1 MMGSMAIQQGARAK
15 IGGATPARRR
25 SDRLLAGAGL
35 FALVVGL
42 GLVLSTAVT
51 FYQGY
56 SEQSG
61 LVQTFRK
68 QIADSPPPSA
78 PPEVVKPNLMVPV
91 DGVDFA
97 IRVPR
102 LGYYAAVKEG
112 TDLNVLYSGPGHYSA
127 TPWPGQPG
135 NVGVAAHNVYWI
147 RFADL
152 RAGDEV
158 DLETR
163 YGTFKYRVTG
173 TRIVNPDDRTVLV
186 QEPGRK
192 MTLTTCWPLWAG
204 SFATQRYVLFTE
216 QFFPEAAQQV
226 PTNR

>member
-1 MMGSMAIQQGARAK
+1 MA
-15 IGGATPARRR
+15 
-25 SDRLLAGAGL
+25 LLAGIGL
-35 FALVVGL
+35 I
-42 GLVLSTAVT
+42 LSTLLSL
-51 FYQGY
+51 YRGY
-56 SEQSG
+56 SEQSH
-61 LVQTFRK
+61 LVTTFR
-68 QIADSPPPSA
+68 QQLAANPPPA
-78 PPEVVKPNLMVPV
+78 VPDPVVKPNLMNPV

-102 LGYYAAVKEG
+102 LGYSAAVKEG
-112 TDLNVLYSGPGHYSA
+112 TDLNVLYGGPGHYPS

-147 RFADL
+147 HFADL
-152 RAGDEV
+152 VPGDEV

-163 YGTFKYRVTG
+163 YGTFKYRLTG

-216 QFFPEAAQQV
+216 QIFPEPPQQA

>member
-1 MMGSMAIQQGARAK
+1 MQAPGHRPPRR
-15 IGGATPARRR
+15 PA
-25 SDRLLAGAGL
+25 DRLLSI
-35 FALVVGL
+35 VGL
-42 GLVLSTAVT
+42 AALLAGVGLILSTLFT

-61 LVQTFRK
+61 LVRTFN
-68 QIADSPPPSA
+68 QQLAANPPPA
-78 PPEVVKPNLMVPV
+78 VPDAVVKANLMVPV

-97 IRVPR
+97 VRVPR
-102 LGYYAAVKEG
+102 LGYHAAVKEG
-112 TDLNVLYSGPGHYSA
+112 TDLNVLYSGPGHYAS

-147 RFADL
+147 HF
-152 RAGDEV
+152 V
-158 DLETR
+158 ETR

-173 TRIVNPDDRTVLV
+173 TKIVNPDDRTVLA
-186 QEPGRK
+186 QTPGRK

-204 SFATQRYVLFTE
+204 SFATQRYILFTE
-216 QFFPEAAQQV
+216 QVFPEPPQQA

>member
-1 MMGSMAIQQGARAK
+1 MKAVAPGHRPSPR
-15 IGGATPARRR
+15 PA
-25 SDRLLAGAGL
+25 DRFLRI
-35 FALVVGL
+35 VGL
-42 GLVLSTAVT
+42 VALLVGFGLIGSTLLG

-56 SEQSG
+56 SEQST
-61 LVQTFRK
+61 LVQTFK
-68 QIADSPPPSA
+68 QQIADSPPPA
-78 PPEVVKPNLMVPV
+78 VPQATVKPNLMVPV
-91 DGVDFA
+91 NGVDFA

-112 TDLNVLYSGPGHYSA
+112 TDLNVLYSGPGHYAA

-147 RFADL
+147 HFVDL
-152 RAGDEV
+152 KAGDEV

-186 QEPGRK
+186 QEPGRR

-204 SFATQRYVLFTE
+204 SFATQRYVIFTE
-216 QFFPEAAQQV
+216 QIFPEPPQQS
-226 PTNR
+226 PTNT